1 VRTTGDYRK
10 EIAVSDHSPK
20 LAAPRRLP
28 DRPNLQ
34 HLKNQ
39 AKDLLRAGHAESLAD
54 AQFQIARVYGFLSWP
69 KLKAHVQEI
78 LSSTFPAPSF
88 SPEEAAELKQA
99 IDSNDF
105 TAVKSLMTRN
115 PALHSA
121 PLGYNKNGPLTS
133 VAECRVP
140 WEAPSPAR
148 LAMAEWM
155 IDHGSDVHQGGD
167 GPLMRAAL
175 VGHRIP
181 MMELLVRRG
190 ADVNALWN
198 GYFPIL
204 FAPCE
209 TVDPASLKWLLDH
222 GADPNCPKLN
232 EIGPAHKYPGTA
244 LDQVI
249 VSYSRSPQLGACI
262 DILVS
267 AGAITKYNLPPVI
280 DLLRGRTDLLAAHLD
295 ADALLLH
302 RRWPELDFGVT
313 AARTLT
319 LRGGTLLHVATE
331 HGGLE
336 AATLLL
342 DRGADVNARAT
353 IDRSGVGGQTP
364 IFHAVTQYY
373 DYGLPVAQL
382 LIERGADLSVR
393 ATLPGHYER
402 PGEVVHD
409 VTALG
414 YALRFPGGHHGAG
427 TKTAAMLRERGA
439 PE

>member
-1 VRTTGDYRK
+1 
-10 EIAVSDHSPK
+10 VSAHSPEHD
-20 LAAPRRLP
+20 APHQLP
-28 DRPNLQ
+28 DRPNLR

-39 AKDLLRAGHAESLAD
+39 AKDLLRAGHAPSLAA
-54 AQFQIARVYGFLSWP
+54 AQFQIARLYGFPSWS
-69 KLKAHVQEI
+69 KLKAHVEEV
-78 LSSTFPAPSF
+78 LSSTLAAPSF
-88 SPEEAAELKQA
+88 SDAEVAELKQA

-105 TAVKSLMTRN
+105 AAVKSLMTRD

-121 PLGYNKNGPLTS
+121 PLGYNKNGPLTW

-140 WEAPSPAR
+140 WEAPSSVR

-155 IDHGSDVHQGGD
+155 IDNGSDVHQGGD

-175 VGHRIP
+175 VGQRIP

-209 TVDPASLKWLLDH
+209 TVEPASLKWLLDH
-222 GADPNCPKLN
+222 GADPNCSKLN
-232 EIGPAHKYPGTA
+232 EIGSARKYQGTA

-249 VSYSRSPQLGACI
+249 VSYNRSPQLGACI
-262 DILVS
+262 DILVT
-267 AGAITKYNLPPVI
+267 AGGTTIYNLPPVI
-280 DLLRGRTDLLAAHLD
+280 DVLRGRVDLLATHLD
-295 ADALLLH
+295 ADPSLIN
-302 RRWPELDFGVT
+302 RSWPELDFGVT
-313 AARTLT
+313 GARTLT
-319 LRGGTLLHVATE
+319 LRGSTLLHVAAE
-331 HGGLE
+331 YGNVE
-336 AATLLL
+336 SATLLL
-342 DRGADVNARAT
+342 DHGADVNARAT
-353 IDRSGVGGQTP
+353 VDSCSIGGQTP

-373 DYGLPVAQL
+373 DYGLEVAQL

-414 YALRFPGGHHGAG
+414 YALQFLGGHHGAG